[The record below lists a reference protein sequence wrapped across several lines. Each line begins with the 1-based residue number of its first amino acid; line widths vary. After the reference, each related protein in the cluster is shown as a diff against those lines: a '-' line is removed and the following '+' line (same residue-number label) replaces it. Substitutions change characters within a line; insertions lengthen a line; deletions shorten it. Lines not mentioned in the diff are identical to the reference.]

1 MIKYLIPLVMVALLI
16 AISGSSCHDRQQDN
30 DENAV
35 QHPPFTDGNGK
46 YIPQQQLQPSTMPR
60 QRM

>member
-1 MIKYLIPLVMVALLI
+1 MVALFI
-16 AISGSSCHDRQQDN
+16 AISGSSCHDHQQDI

-60 QRM
+60 PRM

>member
-1 MIKYLIPLVMVALLI
+1 VIKHFIPPVMVAVLI
-16 AISGSSCHDRQQDN
+16 AISGSSCHDYDKDN
-30 DENAV
+30 NENAV

>member
-1 MIKYLIPLVMVALLI
+1 VIKHLIPPVMVALFI
-16 AISGSSCHDRQQDN
+16 AISGSSCHDHQQDI

-60 QRM
+60 PRM

>member
-1 MIKYLIPLVMVALLI
+1 MVALLI
-16 AISGSSCHDRQQDN
+16 AISGSSCHGPEQDN
-30 DENAV
+30 NENAV